1 MILPRSLAVLA
12 LASLAGA
19 SVGSAQILFSDS
31 FATPG
36 QSNDI
41 NFEYTG
47 GRQSGT
53 LGAIQW
59 RQGVGNIG
67 ANISGSFAN
76 ESFGGYQTQ
85 IGNAGGPGKLW
96 LVGAGSAGDGDQ
108 VATASPEFNFN
119 VNAGAGGYLA
129 IRFEL
134 DPVTGAAG
142 TNADWGAITIGSSD
156 RSNYGVS
163 GSGARGQDI
172 TNASVGF
179 GVLFRDNG
187 GYQAFS
193 GGAGI
198 GSGTYS
204 ATPASPT
211 THAIEL
217 RVYGVGDGNA
227 FDGTGDANVELW
239 ADGSVAA
246 SFTRTGGF
254 TNNFITL
261 MGYSGG
267 FQIHAFDN
275 FQVEAVAAVPE
286 PASFALL
293 AGVAAL
299 SLGAS
304 RRRRRE

>member
-12 LASLAGA
+12 LTSLAGA
-19 SVGSAQILFSDS
+19 SVGSAQILFSDNFTTS
-31 FATPG
+31 G

-41 NFEYTG
+41 NFEHTG

-53 LGAIQW
+53 LGTIQW

-67 ANISGSFAN
+67 ANISGAFTN

-119 VNAGAGGYLA
+119 VNAGVGGYLS

-142 TNADWGAITIGSSD
+142 TNGDWGAITIGSSD

-172 TNASVGF
+172 TNAAVGF
-179 GVLFRDNG
+179 GVLLRDNG

-193 GGAGI
+193 GGAGV

-204 ATPASPT
+204 ATPATPT

-217 RVYGVGDGNA
+217 RIYGVGDGNA
-227 FDGTGDANVELW
+227 FDGSGDASIELH
-239 ADGSVAA
+239 ADGSIAA
-246 SFTRTGGF
+246 TFTRAGGF
-254 TNNFITL
+254 TDNFITL

-267 FQIHAFDN
+267 FQINAFDN
-275 FQVEAVAAVPE
+275 FQVEAVPAVPE
-286 PASFALL
+286 PSSFALL
-293 AGVAAL
+293 AGMAAL
-299 SLGAS
+299 SIGAS
-304 RRRRRE
+304 RRRRRG